1 MPPEYWTTL
10 IEILKSTP
18 APILYLV
25 GIILLARNN
34 KKQYEDNHKE
44 IVGLVDRYHVLS
56 LDLVKQ
62 LTIIAEELKD
72 ADREHELPKA

>member
-1 MPPEYWTTL
+1 MDYATL
-10 IEILKSTP
+10 IELLKGAP
-18 APILYLV
+18 APALYLLGV
-25 GIILLARNN
+25 ILLARNI

-62 LTIIAEELKD
+62 LTIIAEELKED
-72 ADREHELPKA
+72 NVNREHKSPEA